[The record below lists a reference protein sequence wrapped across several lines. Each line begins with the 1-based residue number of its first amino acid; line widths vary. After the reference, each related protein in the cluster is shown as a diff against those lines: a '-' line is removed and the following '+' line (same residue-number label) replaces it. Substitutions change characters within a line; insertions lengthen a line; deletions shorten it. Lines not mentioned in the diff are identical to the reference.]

1 MLVRARSLPEHS
13 LLPKPGALEAG
24 GQWQR
29 GPPSTGP
36 ASGPCG
42 TLLSHQ
48 ETRAQSQPLAPRG
61 HSSIPAVSPQVS
73 AGWGTQ
79 GPTVNVEDGAHPA

>member
-1 MLVRARSLPEHS
+1 MLARARSLPEHS

-24 GQWQR
+24 GQRQR
-29 GPPSTGP
+29 GPPSAGP
-36 ASGPCG
+36 ALGPCG

-61 HSSIPAVSPQVS
+61 HSPIPAVSPQVQCRVGNTG
-73 AGWGTQ
+73 A
-79 GPTVNVEDGAHPA
+79 DGQC